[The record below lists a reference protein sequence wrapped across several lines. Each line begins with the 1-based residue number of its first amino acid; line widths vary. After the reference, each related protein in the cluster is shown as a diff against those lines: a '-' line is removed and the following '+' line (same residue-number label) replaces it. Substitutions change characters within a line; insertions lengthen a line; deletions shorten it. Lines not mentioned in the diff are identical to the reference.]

1 MARKI
6 WLLFAITIVAPALG
20 AAPGSKPATD
30 SAFGVG
36 TVFLPNP
43 VADLGDQTLTDQKDA
58 DYPRCLLPITTWR
71 SPTLTAPVFSSATG
85 HRSSAKRAIV
95 PTRRLTSSGI
105 TAMTTVSS
113 R

>member
-1 MARKI
+1 MARKV

-20 AAPGSKPATD
+20 AATGSKPATD

-58 DYPRCLLPITTWR
+58 DYPAL
-71 SPTLTAPVFSSATG
+71 SPAYHDVALTG

-105 TAMTTVSS
+105 TAMTTASS